1 MCLAIPAEIID
12 ISDGV
17 ATCKVGEGDTTV
29 QASTMLMDEEVA
41 LGDYIIIHA
50 GFALR
55 KLDPKEARETL
66 KILRDMVELVGGAQR
81 LDAHQKGDAGL
92 GEAGAVVLRREEGDI
107 DVGFGLR
114 AADGLVEKKMRR
126 RAIHVAVGRKAYNEH
141 PRSRRFE
148 LGVAEGRVLARQVD
162 AGTLKQGP
170 LLFKELSIGHG
181 AMIKGK

>member
-66 KILRDMVELVGGAQR
+66 KILRDMVELVGG
-81 LDAHQKGDAGL
+81 
-92 GEAGAVVLRREEGDI
+92 EGYQHEM
-107 DVGFGLR
+107 L
-114 AADGLVEKKMRR
+114 
-126 RAIHVAVGRKAYNEH
+126 
-141 PRSRRFE
+141 
-148 LGVAEGRVLARQVD
+148 
-162 AGTLKQGP
+162 
-170 LLFKELSIGHG
+170 
-181 AMIKGK
+181 